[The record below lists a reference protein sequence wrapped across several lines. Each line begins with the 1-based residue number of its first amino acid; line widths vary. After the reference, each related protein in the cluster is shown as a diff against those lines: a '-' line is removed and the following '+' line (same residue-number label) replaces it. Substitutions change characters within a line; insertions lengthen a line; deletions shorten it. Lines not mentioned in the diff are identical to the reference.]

1 MILVILQLPQLTI
14 IYQMFK
20 DLKQEEILGISLISS
35 IINQIEILI
44 IKENQNLLNS
54 RFQFTY
60 LGIIGLDS
68 ISVQLIWQIN
78 IQQPIIILVLW
89 ENKINKNQIILFISL
104 SWFCIIVFVVLDQL
118 LFYCFYE
125 ALLIPMFYLIG
136 YYGSR
141 NRKIQAIYEFY
152 IYTLIGSLLL
162 LVSFI
167 ILYIETG
174 TTSYEVLTLIRI
186 NSEKETF
193 LFLGIMFGF
202 AVKIPMVPVHLWLP
216 EAHSEAPTAV
226 SIYLAAI
233 LLKQGTYG
241 ILRFILPLFPSA
253 VKNLKSIIQTLAIQ
267 AIIYTSITC
276 LTLWDLKKFI
286 AYSSVGHM
294 NIAILG
300 LFSDTVIGLNSAIYF
315 MISHGIISSGL
326 FV

>member
-1 MILVILQLPQLTI
+1 
-14 IYQMFK
+14 
-20 DLKQEEILGISLISS
+20 
-35 IINQIEILI
+35 
-44 IKENQNLLNS
+44 
-54 RFQFTY
+54 
-60 LGIIGLDS
+60 
-68 ISVQLIWQIN
+68 
-78 IQQPIIILVLW
+78 
-89 ENKINKNQIILFISL
+89 
-104 SWFCIIVFVVLDQL
+104 
-118 LFYCFYE
+118 
-125 ALLIPMFYLIG
+125 MFYLIG

-233 LLKQGTYG
+233 LLK
-241 ILRFILPLFPSA
+241 
-253 VKNLKSIIQTLAIQ
+253 
-267 AIIYTSITC
+267 
-276 LTLWDLKKFI
+276 
-286 AYSSVGHM
+286 
-294 NIAILG
+294 
-300 LFSDTVIGLNSAIYF
+300 
-315 MISHGIISSGL
+315 
-326 FV
+326 